1 MENDRLRSF
10 NQTRVLTY
18 ISAQHPAWTRLLPAN
33 ERTID
38 PTAPRYACLP
48 VTNAAALPP
57 GGCYLTTGE
66 ISESSTPYLIIQ
78 IAGVL
83 PSVRPSNR
91 RCIYVR
97 TLPYRVRYIL
107 SSGGGYR
114 DRLLPARAN
123 VGEQKR
129 ESGDS
134 TAKRRLPYRA
144 ATIADNARQ

>member
-83 PSVRPSNR
+83 PSVRLIGGVYMYARCHIASGISFR
-91 RCIYVR
+91 R
-97 TLPYRVRYIL
+97 
-107 SSGGGYR
+107 GGGYR